1 MCAQCMMGA
10 ATATAG
16 ATGIRSWLA
25 ARRPRGLSDLALRRA
40 TVVLLAVALAAS
52 AVVLGGA
59 STA

>member
-25 ARRPRGLSDLALRRA
+25 ARRPLGLSDVALRRA
-40 TVVLLAVALAAS
+40 TVVLLAAALVVS